1 MSLTVANRIRLGFVS
16 ILLML
21 FFIGG
26 NSLYGFFKVEAE
38 TIHSKTLALPALQFS
53 NKLEGQLMI
62 IQRLALEEYHSTTI
76 SDIEKHHKEL
86 TTSELT
92 VADLLQKL
100 TTLSVNDQSI
110 SSKLPALKTAVAKMK
125 NTTSSLYKSKK
136 SVLTL
141 RQDLVTALEN
151 LSEMSDEL
159 SSNLLDV
166 SDIESNN
173 SQINELIGVA
183 NDLDG
188 LILTIIN
195 TGEDIAKQEDKAKT
209 IAIAKELA
217 FVNNDVNSKLNFL
230 LDRGVGVIDAE
241 LLDTLRSNYQD
252 VTTFVTGDNSIEA
265 IKLKLLAKTNESDSL
280 NKKTNIQT
288 IEAVHQVE
296 IVLEAASESAEH
308 SEEMILENVNDGK
321 SQAIIVMIIAA
332 FISMFVSYTTVNSI
346 SHPLNKI
353 NNALGSLAKGNL
365 THTVEHDTKDEFG
378 ELTRNINHL
387 ATSLREVI
395 TSIANGSRQLATA
408 SDQTSSITQE
418 TTQAI
423 AEQQTQVDQA
433 AAAINEMSLSAG
445 QVSENAASA
454 LNEVQETN
462 GQAIAIAK
470 ISANNKSTITSLAND
485 ISDAAGVINKL
496 HDDSTNIGSIIDV
509 IRGIAEQT
517 NLLALNAAIEAARA
531 GEYGRGFAVVADE
544 VRNLAN
550 RTQKSTTEIN
560 DMVELIQSG
569 ALQAVKV
576 MELSQKEAQDCV
588 LDSEKTSSSL
598 HEMSEALVRV
608 EEKSEQITQAA
619 QEQNVVS
626 NEISQLLESIVEI
639 SNNTSNGAEQTE
651 QATIEVANLAVELQT
666 AAANFKI

>member
-26 NSLYGFFKVEAE
+26 NSLYGFFKVETE
-38 TIHSKTLALPALQFS
+38 TIHSKTLALPALQIS

-62 IQRLALEEYHSTTI
+62 IQRLALEQYHSTTTN
-76 SDIEKHHKEL
+76 DIEKHQQLL
-86 TTSELT
+86 TSTEERIKN
-92 VADLLQKL
+92 LLQKL
-100 TTLSVNDQSI
+100 TTLSAEDQSI
-110 SSKLPALKTAVAKMK
+110 SSKLPNLKSSISKVKK
-125 NTTSSLYKSKK
+125 TTSSLYLSKK

-141 RQDLVTALEN
+141 RQDLSDSLES

-159 SSNLLDV
+159 SSNLLDI

-173 SQINELIGVA
+173 SQVNELIGIA

-188 LILTIIN
+188 LILTIIK

-209 IAIAKELA
+209 IAIAKELS
-217 FVNNDVNSKLNFL
+217 FVNDDVNTKLSFL
-230 LDRGVGVIDAE
+230 LTRGVGVIDSE
-241 LLDTLRSNYQD
+241 LLETLRQNYQD
-252 VTTFVTGDNSIEA
+252 ITTFISGSSSIEN
-265 IKLKLLAKTNESDSL
+265 IKLDLLAKTNESNLL
-280 NKKTNIQT
+280 NQTTNVQT
-288 IEAVHQVE
+288 VNAVEQVE
-296 IVLEAASESAEH
+296 IVLESASQSAEH
-308 SEEMILENVNDGK
+308 SEEMILENVNNGK
-321 SQAIIVMIIAA
+321 SQTIIVMVIAVL
-332 FISMFVSYTTVNSI
+332 ISMFVSYTTVNSI

-353 NNALGSLAKGNL
+353 NNALGFLAKGDL
-365 THTVEHDTKDEFG
+365 THSVEHDTKDEFG

-387 ATSLREVI
+387 SVSLNEVI

-454 LNEVQETN
+454 LHEVQETN
-462 GQAIAIAK
+462 NQAIAIAK
-470 ISANNKSTITSLAND
+470 VSENNKSIITSLATD
-485 ISDAAGVINKL
+485 ISDAADVINKL

-576 MELSQKEAQDCV
+576 MELSQKEAQSCV
-588 LDSEKTSSSL
+588 VDSEKTSSSL
-598 HEMSEALVRV
+598 HDMSEALVRV
-608 EEKSEQITQAA
+608 EEKSGQITQAA

-626 NEISQLLESIVEI
+626 NEISQLLENIVEI